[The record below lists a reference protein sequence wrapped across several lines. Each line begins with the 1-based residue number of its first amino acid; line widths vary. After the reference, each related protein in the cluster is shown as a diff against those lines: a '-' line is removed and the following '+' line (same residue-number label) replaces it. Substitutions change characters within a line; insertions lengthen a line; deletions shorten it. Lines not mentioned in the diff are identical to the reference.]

1 MLRAVVALV
10 FLATLAPLAHAGRG
24 ANLVKYLPDDAQVIV
39 VADVARARRSP
50 IFKKVFEAARQK
62 NDTLDDLAS
71 TLAVDKLV
79 DTIVIG
85 GNASSQKVVA
95 VLEGRVDKLLGEAKK
110 TSTKEDKH
118 GGVTFWTTADGEVA
132 LIDKRLVF
140 TSAGEMTNVID
151 RAHDNKAKGPAAI
164 RTILASATPTS
175 SVFGGAVLDAEQRK
189 EMAGD
194 LGGEPQWA
202 AFSLVMAS
210 KLGIEARI
218 KLADEATA
226 AKVTKNLNDQLG
238 APGVDGTVRSRIE
251 GFVGKDF
258 SDSIVIDQAHAFA
271 HVSATMT
278 SDEVDKL
285 LALAKMF
292 M

>member
-1 MLRAVVALV
+1 MLRVLVALV
-10 FLATLAPLAHAGRG
+10 FLATLAPVAHAGRG
-24 ANLVKYLPDDAQVIV
+24 ANLVKYLPDDTQVVV

-62 NDTLDDLAS
+62 NDTLDSLAS
-71 TLAVDKLV
+71 SLAVDKLV

-110 TSTKEDKH
+110 NNTKEDKH
-118 GGVTFWTTADGEVA
+118 GGITFWTIPDGEVA

-140 TSAGEMTNVID
+140 TTAGEMTNVID
-151 RAHDNKAKGPAAI
+151 RAQDKKARGPAAT
-164 RTILASATPTS
+164 RPILATATATS
-175 SVFGGAVLDAEQRK
+175 SVFGGAVLDADQRK
-189 EMAGD
+189 QMATE

-202 AFSLVMAS
+202 AFSLAMS
-210 KLGIEARI
+210 SRLGVDARI

-226 AKVTKNLNDQLG
+226 EAVTKNLNDKLDVTTRGQ
-238 APGVDGTVRSRIE
+238 IE
-251 GFVGKDF
+251 GFVGKGF
-258 SDSIVIDQAHAFA
+258 SDSIAIAQDHAFA
-271 HVSATMT
+271 HLAATMT

-285 LALAKMF
+285 LTLAKMF

>member
-1 MLRAVVALV
+1 MLRALV
-10 FLATLAPLAHAGRG
+10 TLVLLATLAPLAHAGRG
-24 ANLVKYLPDDAQVIV
+24 TNLVKYLPDDTQVIV
-39 VADVARARRSP
+39 VGDVARARKSP

-62 NDTLDDLAS
+62 NDTLDGLAS
-71 TLAVDKLV
+71 SLAVDKLV

-110 TSTKEDKH
+110 GSTKEDKH
-118 GGVTFWTTADGEVA
+118 GNVTFWTTADGEVA

-140 TSAGEMTNVID
+140 TTAGEMTNVID
-151 RAHDNKAKGPAAI
+151 RAQDRKAKGPAAV
-164 RTILASATPTS
+164 RTILAAATANS
-175 SVFGGAVLDAEQRK
+175 SMFGGALLDAEQRK
-189 EMAGD
+189 ELAAE

-202 AFSLVMAS
+202 AFSLTMANR
-210 KLGIEARI
+210 LTVDARI

-226 AKVTKNLNDQLG
+226 QTVTKNLGDKL
-238 APGVDGTVRSRIE
+238 DGTTRGRIE

-258 SDSIVIDQAHAFA
+258 SDSISIVQDHAFTR
-271 HVSATMT
+271 VSATMT
-278 SDEVDKL
+278 ADEVDKL

>member
-1 MLRAVVALV
+1 MLRVLVALG
-10 FLATLAPLAHAGRG
+10 FLATLAPAAHAGRG
-24 ANLVKYLPDDAQVIV
+24 TNLVKYLPDDAQVVV
-39 VADVARARRSP
+39 VADIARARKSP

-62 NDTLDDLAS
+62 NDTLDSLAS
-71 TLAVDKLV
+71 SLAVDKLV
-79 DTIVIG
+79 DTVVIG

-110 TSTKEDKH
+110 NNTKEDKH
-118 GGVTFWTTADGEVA
+118 GGVTFWTIPDGEVA

-140 TSAGEMTNVID
+140 TTAGEMTNVID
-151 RAHDNKAKGPAAI
+151 RAQDKKARGPAAI
-164 RTILASATPTS
+164 RTILATATATA

-189 EMAGD
+189 EMAAE

-202 AFSLVMAS
+202 AFSLAMS
-210 KLGIEARI
+210 SRLGVDARI

-226 AKVTKNLNDQLG
+226 QTVTTNLNDKLDVTTRG
-238 APGVDGTVRSRIE
+238 KIE

-258 SDSIVIDQAHAFA
+258 SDSIAIAQDHAFA
-271 HVSATMT
+271 HLSATMT
-278 SDEVDKL
+278 ADEVDKL
-285 LALAKMF
+285 LTLAKMF